1 VKQQL
6 VGVSLFAL
14 VVANPALAQEQ
25 SSAPGTAATPG
36 STEPAVTQPADPSA
50 QAPTPMAQ
58 SKTSAKRATPGSAAQ
73 AHADQDQAIVV
84 TGIRRKAEDI
94 LGGVSVLDE
103 AELNRSIQPSIGETL
118 AKLPGVSSTSF
129 GPKASAPVLRG
140 LQGDRIRVLT
150 DGIGTL
156 DMSSLGPDHEVTINP
171 ITAQRIEVLRG
182 PAGLLFG
189 SGAIGG
195 VVNVIDARIP
205 RTVPKNVVGID
216 AIALYGTAA
225 NERNVNG
232 SLNVPIGGHFVL
244 HADGNY
250 TKTGN
255 LDIGGHVLSKEL
267 REEALASGDPDIEA
281 LADLKGTLPHSRTR
295 TTEGAL
301 GVAYVDGDLNVGV
314 SVTRHTARYQI
325 PIRYCFEA
333 GCEFEQPTL
342 TPHQTRYDARA
353 EIPIGGFFRQIRARG
368 GYSKYWHNELE
379 ADGSIGSHFSSSGG
393 EGRLDLVQT
402 EHGGWGGTSGAQYLN
417 RSEKIVGEE
426 VFLPPSRQ
434 KQIGFY
440 TLQTYVSGPF
450 RFEGGARVELSHL
463 TATANAQTA
472 TLDESDHFTALSGS
486 LGGQYEFST
495 GWRAGLSLAHSER
508 APFVNELF
516 ANGPHGGDE
525 TFEVGDPNLKKE
537 KSNSIEFS
545 LHHTSG
551 PVHLTGNLYYSRFSN
566 FIFQNFTGETD
577 EESGLPIFQFF
588 NGKATY
594 YGFELQGDAKLGQF
608 AGIDWGAEF
617 QGDAV
622 HATVKNFG
630 PAPLIPPFRL
640 LGGLTGSRGQFDG
653 RIEVERAFAHNR
665 TASNETDTPGYTMVN
680 ASLDYHPFEA
690 NPQLTLSLVGNN
702 LFDVDARRSTSI
714 LKDFA
719 PLGGR
724 DIRLSARLNF

>member
-1 VKQQL
+1 
-6 VGVSLFAL
+6 
-14 VVANPALAQEQ
+14 
-25 SSAPGTAATPG
+25 
-36 STEPAVTQPADPSA
+36 
-50 QAPTPMAQ
+50 
-58 SKTSAKRATPGSAAQ
+58 
-73 AHADQDQAIVV
+73 
-84 TGIRRKAEDI
+84 
-94 LGGVSVLDE
+94 
-103 AELNRSIQPSIGETL
+103 
-118 AKLPGVSSTSF
+118 
-129 GPKASAPVLRG
+129 
-140 LQGDRIRVLT
+140 VLT

-182 PAGLLFG
+182 PASLLFG

-205 RTVPKNVVGID
+205 RSVPAGPVGFD
-216 AIALYGTAA
+216 GFALYGTAA
-225 NERNVNG
+225 NERAVNG
-232 SLNVPIGGHFVL
+232 SLNVPVGGHFIL

-250 TKTGN
+250 TKTDN
-255 LDIGGHVLSKEL
+255 LHIGGFVLSPDL
-267 REEALASGDPDIEA
+267 RAEALASGDPDIEA

-301 GVAYVDGDLNVGV
+301 GVAYVDGDLNIGV

-353 EIPIGGFFRQIRARG
+353 EIPIGGFFSQIRARG

-379 ADGSIGSHFSSSGG
+379 ADGAIGSHFSSSGG
-393 EGRLDLVQT
+393 EGRLDLVQS
-402 EHGGWGGTSGAQYLN
+402 EKSGWGGTSGIQYLN
-417 RSEKIVGEE
+417 RNEAIVGAE

-434 KQIGFY
+434 KQTGFY
-440 TLQTYVSGPF
+440 TLQTYVTGPF
-450 RFEGGARVELSHL
+450 RFEGGARVEFSHL
-463 TATANAQTA
+463 TAKANAQTA
-472 TLDESDHFTALSGS
+472 TPDESDHFTSLSGS
-486 LGGQYEFST
+486 LGGQYEISP
-495 GWRAGLSLAHSER
+495 GWRAGLSVAHSER

-537 KSNSIEFS
+537 KSNSIELG
-545 LHHTSG
+545 LHHISG
-551 PVHLTGNLYYSRFSN
+551 PVHLTANLFYSRFSN

-577 EESGLPIFQFF
+577 EESGLPVFQFF
-588 NGKATY
+588 NGKANY
-594 YGFELQGDAKLGQF
+594 YGFELQGDAKLGQ
-608 AGIDWGAEF
+608 ALGIDWGAEF

-630 PAPLIPPFRL
+630 PAPLIPPLRL
-640 LGGLTGSRGQFDG
+640 LGSLTGSRGQVDG

-665 TASNETDTPGYTMVN
+665 TAPNETDTPGYTMVN
-680 ASLDYHPFEA
+680 ASLDYHPFAA
-690 NPQLTLSLVGNN
+690 NPLLTLSLVGNN

-719 PLGGR
+719 PLAGR
-724 DIRLSARLNF
+724 DIRLSARLAL